1 MMKLLRAKDAQL
13 KHSNPHEPLWPKM
26 VVVPNEWLLPKG
38 NGVLFSLVTDR
49 AWWIEELSMTVETA
63 DTIHIII
70 QRLRQ
75 THPDAHC
82 ELNYES
88 PHQLLVATILSAQCT
103 DKRVNL
109 VTPALFSRY
118 PAVTDFAAADRTE
131 LEEAI
136 RSTGFFRQKAKYI
149 QESSQAI
156 LHEHGGEVPAD
167 MDSLLQLNGVARKTA
182 NVVLGECYGIAD
194 GITVDTHVKRLA
206 KRLGLTRETNP
217 SKVEK
222 DLMAIVPRENWIE
235 ISHLL
240 VFHGRRVCFARRP
253 DCGNCPL
260 NDICPSVE
268 L

>member
-1 MMKLLRAKDAQL
+1 MMLLKAGGAQPW
-13 KHSNPHEPLWPKM
+13 HSNPREPLWPKM
-26 VVVPNEWLLPKG
+26 AIVPNERLLRAG
-38 NGVLFSLVTDR
+38 NGLPYCFVRDKSYWTEEPNVT
-49 AWWIEELSMTVETA
+49 AETA
-63 DTIHIII
+63 DAIHIII
-70 QRLRQ
+70 ERLRQ
-75 THPDAHC
+75 TYPDAHC
-82 ELNYES
+82 ELNYET

-109 VTPALFSRY
+109 VTPQLFTRY
-118 PAVTDFAAADRTE
+118 PAITDFAAADRAE

-136 RSTGFFRQKAKYI
+136 RSTGFYRQKAKYI
-149 QESSQAI
+149 QESSHAI
-156 LHEHGGEVPAD
+156 LHEHGGEIPAD
-167 MDSLLQLNGVARKTA
+167 MESLLQLNGVARKTA
-182 NVVLGECYGIAD
+182 NVVLGELYGIAD

-206 KRLGLTRETNP
+206 KRLGLTGETDP
-217 SKVEK
+217 TKVEK

-240 VFHGRRVCFARRP
+240 IFHGRRVCFARRP